1 MLALKTVLT
10 DADQVPVS
18 IFDEIDVNIGGETA
32 VRVGEELRR
41 LGERRQ
47 LLCISHLAQV
57 AVQADRHFAVAK
69 SVTNNRASTRVI
81 QLEGPARQTEIARM
95 LGGGDAAGEHA
106 AKLLEAA
113 GK

>member
-1 MLALKTVLT
+1 
-10 DADQVPVS
+10 S

-41 LGERRQ
+41 LGEQRQ

-69 SVTNNRASTRVI
+69 SVENNRASTRVI

-95 LGGGDAAGEHA
+95 LGGGNAADEHA
-106 AKLLEAA
+106 AKLLKAA